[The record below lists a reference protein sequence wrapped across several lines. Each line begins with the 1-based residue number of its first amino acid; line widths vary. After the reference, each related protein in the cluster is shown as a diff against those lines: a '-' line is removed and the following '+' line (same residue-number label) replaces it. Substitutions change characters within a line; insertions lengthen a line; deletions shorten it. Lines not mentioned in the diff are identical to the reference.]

1 MGKYTR
7 WAANLTED
15 ELYCLLWL
23 LGEFG
28 VRTSVSNLLD
38 SIQEKG
44 RARTGLLGAL
54 GFVHGTPL
62 SKDEA
67 LSAIRNAY
75 KDDASHVADYQST
88 QYTNEPRTLEDP
100 EK

>member
-15 ELYCLLWL
+15 ELYGLLWL

-28 VRTSVSNLLD
+28 IRTSTANLFD
-38 SIQEKG
+38 SIREKG

-54 GFVHGTPL
+54 AFVHGHPL
-62 SKDEA
+62 SKEKA
-67 LSAIRNAY
+67 KAAIRNAFTT
-75 KDDASHVADYQST
+75 DIPT
-88 QYTNEPRTLEDP
+88 QNLDRSIHD
-100 EK
+100 